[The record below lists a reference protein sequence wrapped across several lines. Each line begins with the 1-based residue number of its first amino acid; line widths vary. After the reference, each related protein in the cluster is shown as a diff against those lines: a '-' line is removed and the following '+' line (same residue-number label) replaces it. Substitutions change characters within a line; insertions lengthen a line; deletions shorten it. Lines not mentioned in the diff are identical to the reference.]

1 MTNKFLY
8 ASVLVFASITCSFAV
23 EPGALLKNMPSS
35 YSGTYVWQ
43 DTRDTWYMS
52 VSFSDRRIGAN
63 GEVEFTGKETFV
75 HATNQS
81 EKFESKVRAVVNART
96 LAFDMSEISEQPQ
109 KAGFTA
115 MVYTGNLSSDLH
127 TIAASWIGEKN
138 KTVVISLTAGPR

>member
-127 TIAASWIGEKN
+127 TLAASWIGEKN
-138 KTVVISLTAGPR
+138 KTAVISLTAGPR

>member
-8 ASVLVFASITCSFAV
+8 ASVLVFASITCCFAI

-52 VSFSDRRIGAN
+52 VSFSDRKIGAN

-75 HATNQS
+75 HQQI
-81 EKFESKVRAVVNART
+81 KV
-96 LAFDMSEISEQPQ
+96 
-109 KAGFTA
+109 K
-115 MVYTGNLSSDLH
+115 NLSLRF
-127 TIAASWIGEKN
+127 A
-138 KTVVISLTAGPR
+138 P